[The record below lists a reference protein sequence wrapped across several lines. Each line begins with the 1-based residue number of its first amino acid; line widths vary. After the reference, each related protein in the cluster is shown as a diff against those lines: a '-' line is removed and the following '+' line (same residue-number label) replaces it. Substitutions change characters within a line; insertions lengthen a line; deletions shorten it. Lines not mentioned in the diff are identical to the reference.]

1 MCFHFFNND
10 FHHCF
15 FRVFSFLIAFVH
27 VTNFLYH
34 DCVFAAFLSG
44 TLFLCCCKASATD
57 LREHFYALSIFTFHS
72 FPTFATLPGILRI
85 SECFFTLFEN
95 FYNFCL
101 ALLPDSFRTSFD
113 QGFLGS
119 RQFFIEGCKASHKSW
134 KIRPVLSVCLNHTV
148 FRKINYSV
156 DSIHVLSPYGTL
168 YQPLQGFELTIY

>member
-1 MCFHFFNND
+1 MIFTTVFSGCFHFWLHLFMSPT
-10 FHHCF
+10 F
-15 FRVFSFLIAFVH
+15 FTMTALLLLFYQV
-27 VTNFLYH
+27 LYF
-34 DCVFAAFLSG
+34 CVVVRQV
-44 TLFLCCCKASATD
+44 
-57 LREHFYALSIFTFHS
+57 LRIWESIFYALSIFTFHS

-168 YQPLQGFELTIY
+168 YQPLQDFELTIY